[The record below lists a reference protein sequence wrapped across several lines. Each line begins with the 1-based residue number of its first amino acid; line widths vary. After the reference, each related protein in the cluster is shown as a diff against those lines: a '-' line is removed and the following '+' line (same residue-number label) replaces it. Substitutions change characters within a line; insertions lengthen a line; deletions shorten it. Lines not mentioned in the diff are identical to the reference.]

1 MLYRRLMPA
10 APRHFDVWNLAGLVA
25 YQQHRLADAIEWLG
39 KAQRL
44 NPRHAVC
51 AMHYGLALLAAK
63 RPAEA
68 GTHLRRAIELDP
80 KHAEG
85 WENWAYFLKTQDRLD
100 EAIVAHE
107 KVSALRPDYARGWY
121 NFGLT
126 LSLVGRAGEALACHE
141 RALAAEPRFASA
153 HFGRGQALLEQH
165 RVAESVAAYDAGL
178 ALDPG
183 RHEARSHR
191 LLALHGVE
199 GLTPEQIFAE
209 HVAYG
214 RAVGQPPARTWPNA
228 AEPDRRLRVAVLSPD
243 LREHSCAYFIEP
255 ILRQLDRGAF
265 ELYLYHD
272 HFREDATTA
281 RLRPLAAVWRNFVGQ
296 PGDAVEAS
304 IRADAPDILID
315 LAGHTGLTSRLPLFA
330 RRLAPVQINYLGYPD
345 TTGVPA
351 MDYRFTD
358 LLADPMGGADD
369 LATEK
374 LVRFAPTAWCY
385 APPGDAPPVAPL
397 PSAAKGHVTFGCFNK
412 PAKITDAM
420 VALWSRVLR
429 AVSDSRLRLKGAGFT
444 SPEQQAR
451 FAARFA
457 PHGIG
462 PERLEFAERTPT
474 NREHLAC
481 YGEID
486 IALDTAPYNGT
497 TTTCEALW
505 MGVPTVTLV
514 GDRHMARVSASLL
527 TAAGHAEWV
536 APDPAGYV
544 ARAVALAGDPAALA
558 AIRAGLRDD
567 LRRGPLLDAAG
578 QAGRFGAAL
587 RETWH
592 DWCAAQGA
600 ALCVSP

>member
-1 MLYRRLMPA
+1 VAGESA
-10 APRHFDVWNLAGLVA
+10 AAESAARSLRHALRSGAAGGEA
-25 YQQHRLADAIEWLG
+25 AGGGRQPIAASHGAR
-39 KAQRL
+39 
-44 NPRHAVC
+44 PRHA
-51 AMHYGLALLAAK
+51 
-63 RPAEA
+63 EA
-68 GTHLRRAIELDP
+68 
-80 KHAEG
+80 

-107 KVSALRPDYARGWY
+107 KVAALRPDYARGWY

-126 LSLVGRAGEALACHE
+126 LSLVGSGRRGAGMSRAGVGGG
-141 RALAAEPRFASA
+141 AEVCLGFIS
-153 HFGRGQALLEQH
+153 GRGQALLEQH

-214 RAVGQPPARTWPNA
+214 RAVGQPPARTWPDA
-228 AEPDRRLRVAVLSPD
+228 VEPHRRLRVAVLSPD

-296 PGDAVEAS
+296 PGDAVEAA
-304 IRADAPDILID
+304 IRVDAPDILID

-358 LLADPMGGADD
+358 SVADPLGEADN

-374 LVRFAPTAWCY
+374 LGSALPP
-385 APPGDAPPVAPL
+385 PPGA
-397 PSAAKGHVTFGCFNK
+397 TRR
-412 PAKITDAM
+412 PATRHP
-420 VALWSRVLR
+420 WLR
-429 AVSDSRLRLKGAGFT
+429 CRR
-444 SPEQQAR
+444 PR
-451 FAARFA
+451 
-457 PHGIG
+457 
-462 PERLEFAERTPT
+462 
-474 NREHLAC
+474 
-481 YGEID
+481 
-486 IALDTAPYNGT
+486 
-497 TTTCEALW
+497 
-505 MGVPTVTLV
+505 
-514 GDRHMARVSASLL
+514 
-527 TAAGHAEWV
+527 
-536 APDPAGYV
+536 
-544 ARAVALAGDPAALA
+544 RA
-558 AIRAGLRDD
+558 
-567 LRRGPLLDAAG
+567 
-578 QAGRFGAAL
+578 
-587 RETWH
+587 T
-592 DWCAAQGA
+592 
-600 ALCVSP
+600 